1 MRQCIASHAE
11 LTARDVCPV
20 RAVPC
25 RPDACAGGRARSQ
38 PELERIAG
46 DLVSRSEA
54 VRMRMGAMSSSA
66 PDTMKSIDRKALND
80 ELQSELFDKLNDAL
94 QDSLTR
100 AMTSS
105 NAAKKGAR
113 GRTIK
118 QKIDMKTMAVYLP
131 LIRENEKKAAEERLS
146 QE

>member
-1 MRQCIASHAE
+1 
-11 LTARDVCPV
+11 
-20 RAVPC
+20 
-25 RPDACAGGRARSQ
+25 
-38 PELERIAG
+38 
-46 DLVSRSEA
+46 
-54 VRMRMGAMSSSA
+54 MRMGAMSSSA

-105 NAAKKGAR
+105 NAAKQGVR

-146 QE
+146 RE